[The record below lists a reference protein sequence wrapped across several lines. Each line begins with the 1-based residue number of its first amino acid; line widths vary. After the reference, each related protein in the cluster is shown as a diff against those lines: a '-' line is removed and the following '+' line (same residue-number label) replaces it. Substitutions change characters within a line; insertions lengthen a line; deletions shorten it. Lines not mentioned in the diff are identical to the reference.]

1 MIKIKK
7 EKQEESDW
15 AHSEKYQKEIHI
27 SNAESGLKGYRCLG
41 CGAQMI
47 ANIQRK
53 DPTKKSYFRH
63 HASNVIK
70 EKPECIKASR
80 VYREKIAKAI
90 INRLKYVET
99 PKLYKF
105 PQENKEELLPML
117 IQEKETIKASYTKS
131 ELTFYE
137 DKDCVVDWGS
147 NIDLAVED
155 RELLIRP
162 DVTFFNKEDK
172 PILFIEFIVKNKI
185 TPEKYIKLSRIGI
198 NTVQIKIP
206 TKSEAEIE
214 KALQSSKNYKW
225 VYNEKEANTKYIPV
239 SRGNTEN
246 LPQINENERI
256 FFEESFKCR
265 QSEINELIRSIKKC
279 LRSEQYSGIE
289 HQLNA
294 QIQAV
299 ERNSE
304 RERQELGDLE
314 KFHRAE
320 AQARNSEAEDKER
333 ERYRR
338 VETRYIE
345 LETEYIREKEAIDST
360 IYIDSRNKYTK
371 DRIEN
376 LNKQERDEIDRIRE
390 YTEDLRN
397 GRCFDAGEIEEEVR
411 TDFSKG
417 IEFEKSETR
426 RIEQEI
432 QEAESTIEFDV
443 ESTIEENRLL
453 EEEERNLQ
461 ESVFREFIG
470 DINSEEFEIKR
481 IEQEENRFENDVRK
495 QFDIDVKKSPE
506 KLTRRTRGLLEARR
520 FFSIYSDFKCKEK
533 SYREARE
540 LFNKG
545 TWKER

>member
-1 MIKIKK
+1 MMKIKK
-7 EKQEESDW
+7 EKEEESDW
-15 AHSEKYQKEIHI
+15 AYSEKNQKKIHI
-27 SNAESGLKGYRCLG
+27 SEAESGLKDYRCIG
-41 CGAQMI
+41 CNARMI
-47 ANIQRK
+47 ANIQHK
-53 DPTKKSYFRH
+53 NLHWKSYFRH
-63 HASNVIK
+63 HASNVTK
-70 EKPECIKASR
+70 EKPECVKASR
-80 VYREKIAKAI
+80 VYREIIAKTI
-90 INRLKYVET
+90 INRLKYVVT
-99 PKLYKF
+99 PALYKF
-105 PQENKEELLPML
+105 PPGKEEDLLPML
-117 IQEKETIKASYTKS
+117 IQEKETIKASYTKA

-137 DKDCVVDWGS
+137 NKNGIVKWGK
-147 NIDLAVED
+147 NIDVAIED

-172 PILFIEFIVKNKI
+172 PILLVEFIVTNKI
-185 TPEKYIKLSRIGI
+185 TSEKYIKLSRIGI

-214 KALQSSKNYKW
+214 KALQSSRNYKW

-279 LRSEQYSGIE
+279 LRSKQYSGIE
-289 HQLNA
+289 YQLNK
-294 QIQAV
+294 QIQQV

-314 KFHRAE
+314 KLHGTE
-320 AQARNSEAEDKER
+320 AQARNSGAEDKER
-333 ERYRR
+333 ERYRDLEDR
-338 VETRYIE
+338 YFKKGEYLERSINIERGNESIRRQVENAIKGEKHKIRGIRESTEDFRNRE
-345 LETEYIREKEAIDST
+345 LFETEK
-360 IYIDSRNKYTK
+360 
-371 DRIEN
+371 
-376 LNKQERDEIDRIRE
+376 
-390 YTEDLRN
+390 
-397 GRCFDAGEIEEEVR
+397 
-411 TDFSKG
+411 
-417 IEFEKSETR
+417 
-426 RIEQEI
+426 IEQEI

-453 EEEERNLQ
+453 EEEERYLQ
-461 ESVFREFIG
+461 ESVFREFSGCIE
-470 DINSEEFEIKR
+470 SEEFEIKN

-495 QFDIDVKKSPE
+495 QFDIDVEKSPE